1 MNYRMQA
8 FEGFDQVNA
17 EDWHLVWSGSAS
29 PSPFMHIGF
38 LRALEQSG
46 SITAQTGWQPQPLML
61 FDENDR
67 PVAAAALFAK
77 GHSQGEFVFDW
88 SWANAFE
95 QAGRRYYPKWLVA
108 SPVSPVPGSRLLA
121 TDSNAQKALA
131 RALTEVARQ
140 SGLSSAHLLFGTEED
155 HAALTELG
163 WLQREGVQFH
173 WFNRGYRDFE
183 EFLATLTQP
192 KRKKIRAERRRVREA
207 GVECRMISGS
217 DISEADWDH
226 FYACYSRTYY
236 EHGNPPYLNR
246 EFFSLLHAALPENC
260 ALALAHADNPSRPI
274 AAALVLL
281 DVEEKSS
288 AVSAEPALRQASAR
302 GSAAYGRYWGALEHV
317 PMLHFELSYYT
328 PLEWI
333 IERGISRFEGGAQGE
348 HKMARG
354 FEPVRTFSS
363 HWLADGDFRAAVDR
377 FLQREGM
384 GMAHYRSELEER
396 LPFKPSP

>member
-8 FEGFDQVNA
+8 FEGFDQVSA
-17 EDWHLVWSGSAS
+17 EDWHLVWSGSVA

-46 SITAQTGWQPQPLML
+46 SITAKTGWQPQPLML
-61 FDENDR
+61 FDDNNQ
-67 PVAAAALFAK
+67 PVAAAALYAK
-77 GHSQGEFVFDW
+77 GHSHGEFVFDW

-121 TDSNAQKALA
+121 TDPDAQKALA
-131 RALTEVARQ
+131 SALTEVARQ
-140 SGLSSAHLLFGTEED
+140 SGLSSAHLLFGTQED
-155 HAALTELG
+155 HTALTQLG

-173 WFNRGYRDFE
+173 WFNRGYQDFE
-183 EFLATLTQP
+183 EFLETLTQP
-192 KRKKIRAERRRVREA
+192 KRKKIRAERRRVRES
-207 GVECRMISGS
+207 GVECRMICGPE
-217 DISEADWDH
+217 ISEADWDH

-246 EFFSLLHAALPENC
+246 EFFSLLHAALPQSC
-260 ALALAHADNPSRPI
+260 AMAVARADNPRRPI
-274 AAALVLL
+274 AAALLLL
-281 DVEEKSS
+281 DLETE
-288 AVSAEPALRQASAR
+288 ANTNPGASHSVGAHAR
-302 GSAAYGRYWGALEHV
+302 PRAAYGRYWGALEHV

-328 PLEWI
+328 PLEWAI
-333 IERGISRFEGGAQGE
+333 ANGIARFEGGAQGE

-354 FEPVRTFSS
+354 FEPIRTYSS
-363 HWLADGDFRAAVDR
+363 HWLADGDFRVAVDR

-396 LPFKPSP
+396 LPFKTSP

>member
-17 EDWHLVWSGSAS
+17 KDWHLVWSGSPA

-46 SITAQTGWQPQPLML
+46 SITAETGWQPQPLML
-61 FDENDR
+61 FDDSNQ
-67 PVAAAALFAK
+67 PVAAAALYAK
-77 GHSQGEFVFDW
+77 SHSHGEFVFDW

-121 TDSNAQKALA
+121 TAPSAQRALA
-131 RALTEVARQ
+131 KALTEVARQ
-140 SGLSSAHLLFGTEED
+140 SGLSSAHLLFGTQED
-155 HAALTELG
+155 HAALTDLG

-183 EFLATLTQP
+183 EFLETLTQP

-207 GVECRMISGS
+207 GVQCQIISGA

-246 EFFSLLHAALPENC
+246 EFFSLLHAALPQSC
-260 ALALAHADNPSRPI
+260 AMAVAHADNPRRPI

-281 DVEEKSS
+281 DVDLK
-288 AVSAEPALRQASAR
+288 
-302 GSAAYGRYWGALEHV
+302 AAYGRYWGALEHV

-333 IERGISRFEGGAQGE
+333 IERKISRFEGGAQGE

-354 FEPVRTFSS
+354 FEPVPTYSS
-363 HWLADGDFRAAVDR
+363 HWLADGDFRTAVDR

>member
-17 EDWHLVWSGSAS
+17 QDWHLVWSGSAS

-46 SITAQTGWQPQPLML
+46 SITAETGWQPQPLML

-121 TDSNAQKALA
+121 TDTNAQKALA
-131 RALTEVARQ
+131 RALTDVARQ

-173 WFNRGYRDFE
+173 WFNRGYQDFE
-183 EFLATLTQP
+183 DFLATLTQP

-217 DISEADWDH
+217 EISEADWDH

-246 EFFSLLHAALPENC
+246 EFFSLLQAALPQSC
-260 ALALAHADNPSRPI
+260 AMAVAHADNPRRPI
-274 AAALVLL
+274 AASLVLL
-281 DVEEKSS
+281 DVER
-288 AVSAEPALRQASAR
+288 EPGAALHATAPHK
-302 GSAAYGRYWGALEHV
+302 AAYGRYWGALEHV

-333 IERGISRFEGGAQGE
+333 IEKGISRFEGGAQGE

-363 HWLADGDFRAAVDR
+363 HWLADGDFRSAVDR

-396 LPFKPSP
+396 LPFKPST